1 MLVNASPDPY
11 GASREHARDGAC
23 TAAARPDRPGAIHE
37 ASALSSAIL
46 YLAIVAIWAVVLVPR
61 WLRPRSARRK
71 PAEHLGDPQSGEPQP
86 AESQP
91 GEPQEAAP
99 EAVEPSPAEPQ
110 PVMAQSAMTQSV
122 MTQPVDGGWHEPD
135 PGPADAPAWT
145 EDTGP
150 GEPVPAPPAR
160 AARRAEIV
168 QARRRLLAMIV
179 VLTAGAVALAV
190 TGIAAFWVVIPPAVL
205 LTGFLVLLR
214 EATRIDAERARRAAR
229 AHETAP
235 DRVALA
241 RSPGRSAP
249 TQPRAR
255 TRRRSPPRRLTPP
268 SRRLARRSS
277 TSPAASAT
285 RCTTSTPTPRTAPSA
300 TKRPTGRPSTIA
312 KCANRRR
319 CLLR

>member
-1 MLVNASPDPY
+1 MLVNAGPDPY

-23 TAAARPDRPGAIHE
+23 AAAGQARAPGIDG
-37 ASALSSAIL
+37 SALSSAIL

-61 WLRPRSARRK
+61 WLRPRSAQPQ

-86 AESQP
+86 GESQP

-110 PVMAQSAMTQSV
+110 PVMAQPVMAQPVMVQPV

-160 AARRAEIV
+160 ADRRAEIV

-235 DRVALA
+235 DRVAGQEPA
-241 RSPGRSAP
+241 SF
-249 TQPRAR
+249 RAD
-255 TRRRSPPRRLTPP
+255 
-268 SRRLARRSS
+268 A
-277 TSPAASAT
+277 AASPDQA
-285 RCTTSTPTPRTAPSA
+285 PVTAAAADAAEPPPGAEIIDIS
-300 TKRPTGRPSTIA
+300 GRISDQVYDQYA
-312 KCANRRR
+312 DAADRAVGD
-319 CLLR
+319 

>member
-23 TAAARPDRPGAIHE
+23 AAAGQARAPGIDG
-37 ASALSSAIL
+37 SALSSAIL

-61 WLRPRSARRK
+61 WLRPRSAQPQ

-86 AESQP
+86 RESQPGESEP

-99 EAVEPSPAEPQ
+99 HAVEPPPAEPQ
-110 PVMAQSAMTQSV
+110 PVVAQPVMAQSVMAQSV
-122 MTQPVDGGWHEPD
+122 MAQSVMAQSVMAQSVMAQPTDGGWSEPD
-135 PGPADAPAWT
+135 PGSAWAD
-145 EDTGP
+145 DIGP

-214 EATRIDAERARRAAR
+214 EATRIDAERARRADRAR
-229 AHETAP
+229 QTAP
-235 DRVALA
+235 DRLA
-241 RSPGRSAP
+241 GQEPGSF
-249 TQPRAR
+249 RAD
-255 TRRRSPPRRLTPP
+255 
-268 SRRLARRSS
+268 A
-277 TSPAASAT
+277 AAS
-285 RCTTSTPTPRTAPSA
+285 PDQAPVAAAAADAAEPPPGAEIIDIS
-300 TKRPTGRPSTIA
+300 GRISDQVYDQYA
-312 KCANRRR
+312 DAADRAVGD
-319 CLLR
+319 